1 MLQQTKTITGSKSVL
16 TINEVARRLRCSK
29 AHVCNLMNGRVQG
42 VPRLPHATLGRR
54 KLTTDEWLATWME
67 ATKNQ

>member
-1 MLQQTKTITGSKSVL
+1 MLEQTNTIADTKSVL

-29 AHVCNLMNGRVQG
+29 AHVCNLMNGRVRG

-54 KLTTDEWLATWME
+54 KLTTDEWLAQWME
-67 ATKNQ
+67 ATKRQ

>member
-1 MLQQTKTITGSKSVL
+1 MLQQTKTIAGSKSVL

-29 AHVCNLMNGRVQG
+29 AHVCNLMNGRVQD

>member
-1 MLQQTKTITGSKSVL
+1 MLQQTNSIPDSKSVL

-29 AHVCNLMNGRVQG
+29 AHVCNLMNGRVRG